1 MIAEIFWRAGEAR
14 AQDSNHVTQD
24 PDKFPKRL
32 LFRAIRSNNLKA
44 VKSLVEAGAL
54 IKLNEESV
62 RTAKDIAFEQGN
74 LAISQYL
81 VLAIEARR
89 KKIENKQSGYISP
102 RSPAAPPPTG
112 LSVTAVIHQSR
123 PEAAPLV
130 TIIQPGTFEKQ
141 RESITEIQRAEG
153 SR

>member
-1 MIAEIFWRAGEAR
+1 M
-14 AQDSNHVTQD
+14 
-24 PDKFPKRL
+24 
-32 LFRAIRSNNLKA
+32 
-44 VKSLVEAGAL
+44 EAGAL

-81 VLAIEARR
+81 VLAIEARH
-89 KKIENKQSGYISP
+89 KKIENKQSRYISP

-112 LSVTAVIHQSR
+112 RSVTAVIHQSR

-130 TIIQPGTFEKQ
+130 TITQPGMFGKQ
-141 RESITEIQRAEG
+141 RESVTKIQQPEG
-153 SR
+153 NR